1 MSSEKI
7 VTKDYLEERLAKLE
21 TYIPLYPQLPL
32 RAELNSSPKGFRTE
46 LTTPVQNENFR
57 VFEIH
62 RKMEFFEKEYR
73 KYKHL
78 YNRCKKIKCV
88 DNISTGIMTV
98 GLGAATTGVV
108 TSAAGVSIPISLPIT
123 IVGASLSG
131 TSGVINVIS
140 KYSHSKEKRY
150 IMLIEK
156 SYQAKKAINS
166 AYHVAMENSKIDLEE
181 YNKLIAIYDEYVM
194 YKQKERKKGT
204 RSKNPLQKPNEKV
217 DLTHHERVLMN
228 ISFIKSY
235 IKIPFIKI
243 KTEKTGPFAAPPLT
257 FKRKAC
263 SIKALR
269 SSGHYLRHLL
279 NTLFFK

>member
-1 MSSEKI
+1 M
-7 VTKDYLEERLAKLE
+7 
-21 TYIPLYPQLPL
+21 
-32 RAELNSSPKGFRTE
+32 
-46 LTTPVQNENFR
+46 FR
-57 VFEIH
+57 VYEIH
-62 RKMEFFEKEYR
+62 RKMEFFEKEYK
-73 KYKHL
+73 KYKQL

-98 GLGAATTGVV
+98 GVGAATTGVV

-166 AYHVAMENSKIDLEE
+166 AYHVAMENGKIDLEE

-194 YKQKERKKGT
+194 YKQKERRKKL
-204 RSKNPLQKPNEKV
+204 LQALPQTPSNEEGV
-217 DLTHHERVLMN
+217 P
-228 ISFIKSY
+228 
-235 IKIPFIKI
+235 PF
-243 KTEKTGPFAAPPLT
+243 
-257 FKRKAC
+257 
-263 SIKALR
+263 
-269 SSGHYLRHLL
+269 SSQP
-279 NTLFFK
+279 KD